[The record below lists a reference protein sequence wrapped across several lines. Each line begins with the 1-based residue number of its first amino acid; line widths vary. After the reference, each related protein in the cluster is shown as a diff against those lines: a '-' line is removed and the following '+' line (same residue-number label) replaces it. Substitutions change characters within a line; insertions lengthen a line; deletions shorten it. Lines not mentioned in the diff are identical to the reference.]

1 VTEQRQRPEDFLELV
16 HRARQGRLRVYLGF
30 AAGTGKTY
38 RMLQES
44 HALADR
50 GVDIVIGAVD
60 THGRPETAALLPGLE
75 AVPLRKVEYRGV
87 VLEEMDLDAV
97 LQRKPAIA
105 IVDEVA
111 HTNVP
116 GSRNLKRYR
125 DILELLEAGI
135 NVLCAFNIQHLESLN
150 DVIERETGIR
160 VRETVPDTFLE
171 RADQIVNVDL
181 PVEDLLDRLKT
192 GKIYAHEK
200 IPWALEG
207 FFKSHN
213 LLSLRELT
221 LREIAESLEREAR
234 SERAKRRGMQP
245 PSPGQGPGPDR
256 IMVCISSMPVRA
268 AALLRRGSRMAGRL
282 NTHWFVVYVETPE
295 EAPDRISSEAQRH
308 LLDNFQR
315 AQELGAEVVRL
326 RGEDPVAAA
335 LDFARSHGVSDI
347 VIGRSRQPWWRRA
360 LGRSPMHRI
369 VEEADGFDV
378 HIVALERV
386 EHG

>member
-1 VTEQRQRPEDFLELV
+1 MSDRPSPQDFLELV
-16 HRARQGRLRVYLGF
+16 HRSKQGRLKVYLGF
-30 AAGTGKTY
+30 AAGVGKTY
-38 RMLQES
+38 RMLQEA
-44 HALADR
+44 HALAER
-50 GVDIVIGAVD
+50 GVDVVVAAVD

-75 AVPLRKVEYRGV
+75 AVPPRRVEYRGV
-87 VLEEMDLDAV
+87 HIEEMDLDAV
-97 LQRKPAIA
+97 LARQPAIA

-125 DILELLEAGI
+125 DILELLDQGI

-150 DVIERETGIR
+150 DVVERATRVR

-181 PVEDLLDRLKT
+181 PVEDLVDRLKA
-192 GKIYAHEK
+192 GKIYAEEK

-207 FFKSHN
+207 FFRGHN

-221 LREIAESLEREAR
+221 LREIAESLDRASRADRAR
-234 SERAKRRGMQP
+234 QRGEEP
-245 PSPGQGPGPDR
+245 SSPGPGR
-256 IMVCISSMPVRA
+256 IMVCISSMPVRG

-282 NTHWFVVYVETPE
+282 NTHWFVVYVETPG
-295 EAPDRISSEAQRH
+295 EAGDRISAEAQRH

-326 RGEDPVAAA
+326 QAPDPVAAA
-335 LDFARSHGVSDI
+335 LDFARSHGVSD
-347 VIGRSRQPWWRRA
+347 VVVGRSRQPLWRRL
-360 LGRSPMHRI
+360 LGKSPMHRI
-369 VEEADGFDV
+369 VDEATEFDV
-378 HIVALERV
+378 HVVALEPEAGDGR
-386 EHG
+386 

>member
-1 VTEQRQRPEDFLELV
+1 MTGPRRSPEDFLELV
-16 HRARQGRLRVYLGF
+16 HRARQGRLKVYLGF
-30 AAGTGKTY
+30 AAGVGKTY
-38 RMLQES
+38 RMLQEAK
-44 HALADR
+44 ALAER
-50 GVDIVIGAVD
+50 GVDIVIAAID
-60 THGRPETAALLPGLE
+60 AHGRPDTAALLPGLE
-75 AVPLRKVEYRGV
+75 AVPLRRMEYRGV
-87 VLEEMDLDAV
+87 VIEELDLDAV
-97 LQRKPAIA
+97 LRRTPSIA

-125 DILELLEAGI
+125 DILELLDARI

-150 DVIERETGIR
+150 DVVERATGIR

-181 PVEDLLDRLKT
+181 PVEDLVDRLKA

-221 LREIAESLEREAR
+221 LREIAETLDRAGR
-234 SERAKRRGMQP
+234 SHGHGLAA
-245 PSPGQGPGPDR
+245 SAQGLAPCR

-282 NTHWFVVYVETPE
+282 NTHWFVAYVETPE

-315 AQELGAEVVRL
+315 AQDLGAEVVRL
-326 RGEDPVAAA
+326 KGVDPVATA
-335 LDFARSHGVSDI
+335 LDFARAHGVSDI
-347 VIGRSRQPWWRRA
+347 VIGRSRQPWWRRV
-360 LGRSPMHRI
+360 LGRSPMHRL
-369 VEEADGFDV
+369 VEGAEGFDV
-378 HIVALERV
+378 HIVALDVDQEGRR
-386 EHG
+386 